1 MNHQRT
7 MEGIVAAKAH
17 GVEFGRPPLEK
28 PNDFELVRAAWE
40 AGDISE
46 REAAK
51 RLGVSRPTFHKWT
64 H

>member
-7 MEGIVAAKAH
+7 MEGIAAAKARD
-17 GVEFGRPPLEK
+17 VEFGRPPLEK
-28 PNDFELVRAAWE
+28 PNDFELVHVAWE

-51 RLGVSRPTFHKWT
+51 
-64 H
+64 